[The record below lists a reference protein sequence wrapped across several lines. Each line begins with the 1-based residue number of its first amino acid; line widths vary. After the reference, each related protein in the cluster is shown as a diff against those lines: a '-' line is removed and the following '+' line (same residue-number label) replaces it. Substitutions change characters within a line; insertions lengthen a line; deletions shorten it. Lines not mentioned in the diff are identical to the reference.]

1 MMKENYENLEQLRKK
16 TLELLENN
24 FAHDV
29 ITVDEYEKRVDIAL
43 NTSISEDLIR
53 ISSDLILLSTNKPSS
68 DTPPA
73 KHRKQDDLIV
83 GILSGIKRRSPWKPA
98 KHNKIFTV
106 MGGVDLDFTEVKLP
120 SGTTTIEFFCIMG
133 GLDIIV
139 PEGIR
144 VDLAGLPIMGGIEN
158 HITDPEDPDCPVLKV
173 RGIVLLGGVE
183 VKPPRKRRKWR
194 RHR

>member
-1 MMKENYENLEQLRKK
+1 MMKENYKNLEQLRKK

-98 KHNKIFTV
+98 KHNKVFTV

-158 HITDPEDPDCPVLKV
+158 HTADPEDPDCPVLKV